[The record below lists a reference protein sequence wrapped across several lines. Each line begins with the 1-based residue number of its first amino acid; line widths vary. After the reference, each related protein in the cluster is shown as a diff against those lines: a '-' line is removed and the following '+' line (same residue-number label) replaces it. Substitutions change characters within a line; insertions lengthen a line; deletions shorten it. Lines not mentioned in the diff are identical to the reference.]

1 MLDDAAH
8 GGADGDPDVLEVLGG
23 ARVLDVL
30 GRLAAHRRQRP
41 LDGADDVGQGDLL
54 GRLGEPV
61 AAVRAALAAHE
72 PGVAQVGEDVLEE
85 LRGDRL
91 GGGQRVALDRPA
103 AGGGE
108 LGGGAQ
114 RVVGPGGDAHGR
126 ADYAARID
134 TFTLIVTGGLVLMVL
149 AVLALGQWYPGSG
162 AEQLDWKPTRSPE
175 LEAENEI
182 DDVAQMLEAQNER
195 RRRRGAP
202 ERTEEE
208 IAEEVSREQR
218 AMRERAAAFRARE
231 GHPPEE

>member
-1 MLDDAAH
+1 
-8 GGADGDPDVLEVLGG
+8 
-23 ARVLDVL
+23 
-30 GRLAAHRRQRP
+30 
-41 LDGADDVGQGDLL
+41 
-54 GRLGEPV
+54 
-61 AAVRAALAAHE
+61 
-72 PGVAQVGEDVLEE
+72 
-85 LRGDRL
+85 
-91 GGGQRVALDRPA
+91 
-103 AGGGE
+103 
-108 LGGGAQ
+108 
-114 RVVGPGGDAHGR
+114 
-126 ADYAARID
+126 
-134 TFTLIVTGGLVLMVL
+134 LIVTGGLVLMVL

-231 GHPPEE
+231 GQPPED